1 MPANTNPIFTLT
13 PNATICVIAA
23 ANTARDGSGT
33 LVTAFTAGTNGSR
46 IESVTFTSAQAS
58 AAANSAMVGKV
69 FLTDNAGA
77 NPRLI
82 AETILPAATASNTA
96 IGQAQ
101 TITFTNGLIINT
113 GQILKVC
120 QSVYA
125 GVQDQFHVLTK
136 GGDY

>member
-1 MPANTNPIFTLT
+1 MPANTTPIFTLT
-13 PNATICVIAA
+13 PNAFTCSIAA

-33 LVTAFTAGTNGSR
+33 LVTAFTAGANGSR

-69 FLTDNAGA
+69 FLTDTSGA

-82 AETILPAATASNTA
+82 AEITLPAVTASNTA
-96 IGQAQ
+96 IGQVQ
-101 TITFTNGLIINT
+101 TITFTNGLIINS